1 MSPHEGKRHDEKEEV
16 SLKQEGER
24 TLSKGAQREG
34 PGGKANEQEATC
46 TWLKK
51 KKNKPTR

>member
-24 TLSKGAQREG
+24 TLSKGAQKEG
-34 PGGKANEQEATC
+34 PGEKANEQRRLHA
-46 TWLKK
+46 LG
-51 KKNKPTR
+51 